1 MRNPEAQKTTATN
14 ADFLLIMRNSE
25 DQNTTGRNVVLLLIM
40 RNRDEQKTA
49 ARNEDLLLSETL
61 KIKKQQQQMQIY
73 LNYAKP

>member
-1 MRNPEAQKTTATN
+1 MQIY
-14 ADFLLIMRNSE
+14 FIIMRNSE
-25 DQNTTGRNVVLLLIM
+25 DQKTTRRNADLLLIM

-73 LNYAKP
+73 F